1 MVQRSTRL
9 VLPLLC
15 WLASLSVP
23 AVGADFYVATNGND
37 KWSGSLASPNPANTD
52 GPFATLERARDA
64 LRRAKAE
71 GKLVAG
77 GAVWIRGGAYSRE
90 RSFEL
95 TATES
100 GTPQAPVVYRAYS
113 NETPRLLGGRIV
125 RGFVSIQD
133 DAVKARLV
141 AEARDHVVPVDLR
154 EQGITNFG
162 RLQSRGFGRSTR
174 PAHLE
179 LFFDGQPMTLARW
192 PNVGEWE
199 RTAGFPTNTA
209 QGDDHGGKIGAL
221 ASGFYF
227 AGDRPRRW
235 LRHDDLWVHGYW
247 AWDWANSYERV
258 EALDLWT
265 SA

>member
-1 MVQRSTRL
+1 MKSPHRARIGVGKGWQVVQRSTRL

-125 RGFVSIQD
+125 RGRS
-133 DAVKARLV
+133 R
-141 AEARDHVVPVDLR
+141 
-154 EQGITNFG
+154 TT
-162 RLQSRGFGRSTR
+162 QSRRVSWR
-174 PAHLE
+174 KPATTWCRWTFANKASRILAVCSRAG
-179 LFFDGQPMTLARW
+179 LAGQRDQRIWSYSSM
-192 PNVGEWE
+192 
-199 RTAGFPTNTA
+199 
-209 QGDDHGGKIGAL
+209 
-221 ASGFYF
+221 
-227 AGDRPRRW
+227 
-235 LRHDDLWVHGYW
+235 
-247 AWDWANSYERV
+247 AN
-258 EALDLWT
+258 L
-265 SA
+265 